1 MMFPVLFN
9 RAFTSSI
16 ASKTSFIFFWQRNPN
31 HCERSFL
38 NDVSDAKALLAEVE
52 GGNLMPTTVAAQL
65 AAQAVLLEHI
75 SSRMEEDRQ
84 ERKTAQAETERTRAA
99 TSAEL
104 IAMRHGQNDVLRRLN
119 NIEPVTDLV
128 TSLKAKAIGAL
139 MLLGFIG
146 GIMWGG
152 IVFFKEI
159 IVEWL
164 K

>member
-1 MMFPVLFN
+1 
-9 RAFTSSI
+9 
-16 ASKTSFIFFWQRNPN
+16 
-31 HCERSFL
+31 
-38 NDVSDAKALLAEVE
+38 
-52 GGNLMPTTVAAQL
+52 MPTTVAAQL
-65 AAQAVLLEHI
+65 AAQAVLLENI

-84 ERKTAQAETERTRAA
+84 ERKAESIAMEKALVHDRANAEMSRAA

-104 IAMRHGQNDVLRRLN
+104 TAMRHGQNDVLRRLD

>member
-1 MMFPVLFN
+1 
-9 RAFTSSI
+9 
-16 ASKTSFIFFWQRNPN
+16 
-31 HCERSFL
+31 
-38 NDVSDAKALLAEVE
+38 
-52 GGNLMPTTVAAQL
+52 MPTTVAAQL
-65 AAQAVLLEHI
+65 AAQAVLLENI

-84 ERKTAQAETERTRAA
+84 ERKTAQAETERTRLA

-104 IAMRHGQNDVLRRLN
+104 IAMRHGQNDVLRRLD
-119 NIEPVTDLV
+119 NIEPVTNLV

>member
-1 MMFPVLFN
+1 
-9 RAFTSSI
+9 
-16 ASKTSFIFFWQRNPN
+16 
-31 HCERSFL
+31 
-38 NDVSDAKALLAEVE
+38 
-52 GGNLMPTTVAAQL
+52 MPETVAAQL

>member
-1 MMFPVLFN
+1 
-9 RAFTSSI
+9 
-16 ASKTSFIFFWQRNPN
+16 
-31 HCERSFL
+31 
-38 NDVSDAKALLAEVE
+38 
-52 GGNLMPTTVAAQL
+52 MPTTVAAQL
-65 AAQAVLLEHI
+65 AAQAVLLENI

>member
-1 MMFPVLFN
+1 
-9 RAFTSSI
+9 
-16 ASKTSFIFFWQRNPN
+16 
-31 HCERSFL
+31 
-38 NDVSDAKALLAEVE
+38 
-52 GGNLMPTTVAAQL
+52 MPETVAAQL
-65 AAQAVLLEHI
+65 AAQAVLLENI

-164 K
+164 I

>member
-1 MMFPVLFN
+1 
-9 RAFTSSI
+9 
-16 ASKTSFIFFWQRNPN
+16 
-31 HCERSFL
+31 
-38 NDVSDAKALLAEVE
+38 
-52 GGNLMPTTVAAQL
+52 MPETVAAQL

-84 ERKTAQAETERTRAA
+84 ERKTAQAETERTRLA

>member
-1 MMFPVLFN
+1 
-9 RAFTSSI
+9 
-16 ASKTSFIFFWQRNPN
+16 
-31 HCERSFL
+31 
-38 NDVSDAKALLAEVE
+38 
-52 GGNLMPTTVAAQL
+52 MPTTVAAQL
-65 AAQAVLLEHI
+65 AAQAVLLENI

-84 ERKTAQAETERTRAA
+84 ERKTEQAETERTRLA

-104 IAMRHGQNDVLRRLN
+104 IAMRHGQNDVLRRLD

-128 TSLKAKAIGAL
+128 TSLKAKAVGAL

>member
-1 MMFPVLFN
+1 
-9 RAFTSSI
+9 
-16 ASKTSFIFFWQRNPN
+16 
-31 HCERSFL
+31 
-38 NDVSDAKALLAEVE
+38 
-52 GGNLMPTTVAAQL
+52 MPTTVAAQL